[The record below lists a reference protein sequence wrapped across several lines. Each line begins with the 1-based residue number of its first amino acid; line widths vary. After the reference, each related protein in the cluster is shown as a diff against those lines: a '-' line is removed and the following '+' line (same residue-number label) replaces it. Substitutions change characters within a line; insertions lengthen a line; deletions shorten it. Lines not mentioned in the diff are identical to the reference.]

1 MNLTARRMHPSLLLL
16 LGIAC
21 ATQLRAAATDI
32 TQTFV
37 LQPGWNSVFLE
48 VRPEPNDSET
58 VFGGLPLASA
68 WTWNAA
74 GPKVE
79 FIDDPTEQ
87 LAPSPQWL
95 GYFPRP
101 RPESIL
107 TNLFAVQANRAYLLK
122 VDGNQPVIWTVT
134 GTPEVQD
141 YRWAPDS
148 FNLVGFPVD
157 PQQQPTFGQ
166 FLAPSPAHVGQPIY
180 RLVGGQW
187 QEIGSPFGT
196 AIHSGE
202 AYWVYCKGP
211 SSYSG
216 PIAIDLELGKQVD
229 FAAGGERSRVRIR
242 NLSTAPASIS
252 MHQMS
257 SSAPIPLA
265 VRQFDPDEVEVSWP
279 PLPQTY
285 SLPVP
290 QEGELL
296 IDLAP
301 RRANFGA
308 TEVGTVV
315 EIKDGFGYRRLL
327 AVSARGVFAP
337 TPLAQRRAQEGRNQ
351 PLQMAASTVSP
362 LAGLWVGTVAI
373 HSVSQAQTGS
383 LTPTPVGSPFKFRV
397 MIHVDGGGTARLLK
411 EVIQMWKEGTRI
423 PDPENPGLFLVDEPG
438 RFVILTDDGL
448 IENFTGA
455 VLRDGEPVGYR
466 VSATAYDFEPQS
478 LVMSGSFGT
487 TGTLS
492 SSITLDAEAPTNP
505 FRHKFHPDHN
515 NRNELYT
522 LFLEEAYPVS
532 RAISFVFSGTD
543 PSDGGGASFGSNQM
557 GGTYHETISGLHRND
572 IAVEGIFVLDRISVS
587 PVLNE

>member
-1 MNLTARRMHPSLLLL
+1 MNWTARRLRPISLLLL
-16 LGIAC
+16 GLAC
-21 ATQLRAAATDI
+21 TATLRAAATDI

-48 VRPEPNDSET
+48 VRPEPNDAET

-68 WTWNAA
+68 WTWNPS

-79 FIDDPTEQ
+79 FVDDPTEQ

-107 TNLFAVQANRAYLLK
+107 SNMFAVQANRAYLIK
-122 VDGNQPVIWTVT
+122 IDGNLPVTWTVT
-134 GTPEVQD
+134 GTPEIQNF
-141 YRWAPDS
+141 RWTPDS

-157 PQQQPTFGQ
+157 PQQEPTFGQ
-166 FLAPSPAHVGQPIY
+166 FLAPSPAHTNQPIY
-180 RLVGGQW
+180 RLVGGHW
-187 QEIGSPFGT
+187 QEVANPFTT
-196 AIHSGE
+196 AIQSGE
-202 AYWVYCKGP
+202 AYWVFCKGP
-211 SSYSG
+211 SDYSG
-216 PIAIDLELGKQVD
+216 PIVIDIDGVKGVD
-229 FAAGGERSRVRIR
+229 FAASVDRSRVRIR
-242 NLSTAPASIS
+242 NLSTSPASIS
-252 MHQMS
+252 LHQLS
-257 SSAPIPLA
+257 SPAPLPLA

-279 PLPQTY
+279 AMPQTY

-327 AVSARGVFAP
+327 AISARGVFAP
-337 TPLAQRRAQEGRNQ
+337 TPFELRRALERGTQLSAMTG
-351 PLQMAASTVSP
+351 PGTYP
-362 LAGLWVGTVAI
+362 LAGLWAGTVAI

-383 LTPTPVGSPFKFRV
+383 LTPTPVGAPFKFKV
-397 MIHVDGGGTARLLK
+397 LMHVDGSGTPRLLK
-411 EVIQMWKEGTRI
+411 EVIQMWKEGTQI
-423 PDPENPGLFLVDEPG
+423 PDPEHPGLFLVDVPG
-438 RFVILTDDGL
+438 RFVILTDDSL

-466 VSATAYDFEPQS
+466 LSTTVYDFEPQS
-478 LVMSGSFGT
+478 LVMSGSFST
-487 TGTLS
+487 TGVVAAAL
-492 SSITLDAEAPTNP
+492 TLDSEAPTNP
-505 FRHKFHPDHN
+505 FRQKFHPDHN
-515 NRNELYT
+515 NLNELYT
-522 LFLEEAYPVS
+522 EFDEEAYPVS
-532 RAISFVFSGTD
+532 RTMSFAFSATD
-543 PSDGGGASFGSNQM
+543 PSASGGASFGSNQM
-557 GGTYHETISGLHRND
+557 GGTYSETISGLHRND
-572 IAVEGIFVLDRISVS
+572 ITVEGFFVLDRISVA

>member
-1 MNLTARRMHPSLLLL
+1 MTLTARRMRPLSILL
-16 LGIAC
+16 LGFAC
-21 ATQLRAAATDI
+21 TATLRAAATDI

-79 FIDDPTEQ
+79 FVDDPTEQ
-87 LAPSPQWL
+87 LAPNPQWL

-107 TNLFAVQANRAYLLK
+107 TNLFAVQANRAYLIK
-122 VDGNQPVIWTVT
+122 IDGDQPVTWTVT

-148 FNLVGFPVD
+148 FNLIGFPVD

-180 RLVGGQW
+180 RLVAGQW
-187 QEIGSPFGT
+187 QEIANPFST
-196 AIHSGE
+196 TIHSGE
-202 AYWVYCKGP
+202 AYWVFCKGA
-211 SSYSG
+211 SDYSG
-216 PIAIDLELGKQVD
+216 PIALELDGGKGMD
-229 FAAGGERSRVRIR
+229 FAASVDRSRVRIR
-242 NLSTAPASIS
+242 NLATAPASIS
-252 MHQMS
+252 LHQIS
-257 SSAPIPLA
+257 SPAPVPLA

-279 PLPQTY
+279 SLPQTY
-285 SLPVP
+285 SLPVS
-290 QEGELL
+290 QKGELL

-301 RRANFGA
+301 RRAEIGA
-308 TEVGTVV
+308 TEVGSVL

-327 AVSARGVFAP
+327 AVSARGAFAP
-337 TPLAQRRAQEGRNQ
+337 TPLAQLRAARSGNRA
-351 PLQMAASTVSP
+351 LAMTASTTFP
-362 LAGLWVGTVAI
+362 LAGLWIGSVAI

-383 LTPTPVGSPFKFRV
+383 LTPTPVGSPFSFRV
-397 MIHVDGGGTARLLK
+397 MVHVDGNGTPRLLK

-423 PDPENPGLFLVDEPG
+423 PDPENPGLFLIDEPG
-438 RFVILTDDGL
+438 RFVILTDDSL

-466 VSATAYDFEPQS
+466 ISSTAYDFEPQS

-487 TGTLS
+487 TGTLGAS
-492 SSITLDAEAPTNP
+492 LTLDAEAPTNP

-522 LFLEEAYPVS
+522 EFLEEAYPVS
-532 RAISFVFSGTD
+532 RTISFAFSSSD
-543 PSDGGGASFGSNQM
+543 PSESGGASFGSNEM
-557 GGTYHETISGLHRND
+557 GGTYRETISGLHRND
-572 IAVEGIFVLDRISVS
+572 IAVEGIFRLDRISLA

>member
-1 MNLTARRMHPSLLLL
+1 MTLTARRLRPISMLI
-16 LGIAC
+16 LGVAC
-21 ATQLRAAATDI
+21 ATTLRAAATDI

-48 VRPEPNDSET
+48 VRPEPNAAET

-68 WTWNAA
+68 WTWNPA

-79 FIDDPTEQ
+79 FVDDPTER
-87 LAPSPQWL
+87 LVPSPQWL

-101 RPESIL
+101 RPEAIL

-122 VDGNQPVIWTVT
+122 IDGNQPVTWTVT
-134 GTPEVQD
+134 GTPEVQN
-141 YRWAPDS
+141 YRWTPDS

-180 RLVGGQW
+180 RLVNGQW
-187 QEIGSPFGT
+187 QEVASPFGT
-196 AIHSGE
+196 AIQSGE

-211 SSYSG
+211 SDYSG
-216 PIAIDLELGKQVD
+216 PISIDLEGGKGMD
-229 FAAGGERSRVRIR
+229 FAASGDRSRVRIR
-242 NLSTAPASIS
+242 NLSTAPASITL
-252 MHQMS
+252 HQLS
-257 SSAPIPLA
+257 SPSPIPLA
-265 VRQFDPDEVEVSWP
+265 IRQFDPDEVEVSWP
-279 PLPQTY
+279 ALPQTY
-285 SLPVP
+285 SLPVE

-296 IDLAP
+296 VDLAP

-327 AVSARGVFAP
+327 AISARGASAP
-337 TPLAQRRAQEGRNQ
+337 APFQLRRAQESGNQ
-351 PLQMAASTVSP
+351 AFAMTAPTVNP
-362 LAGLWVGTVAI
+362 VAGLWVGNVGI

-383 LTPTPVGSPFKFRV
+383 LTPTPAGSPFSFRV
-397 MIHVDGGGTARLLK
+397 LIHVDASGTARLLK
-411 EVIQMWKEGTRI
+411 EVIQLWKEGTRI

-438 RFVILTDDGL
+438 RFVILTDDSL
-448 IENFTGA
+448 IENFSGS

-487 TGTLS
+487 TGTLN

-505 FRHKFHPDHN
+505 FRHKYHPDHN

-532 RAISFVFSGTD
+532 RTMTFEFSATD
-543 PSDGGGASFGSNQM
+543 TGGNTGASFGSNQM
-557 GGTYHETISGLHRND
+557 GGTYSETISGLHRND
-572 IAVEGIFVLDRISVS
+572 IVVEGTFILNRISVAS
-587 PVLNE
+587 VLNE

>member
-1 MNLTARRMHPSLLLL
+1 MTLSVRRMRSLSMLL
-16 LGIAC
+16 LGVAC
-21 ATQLRAAATDI
+21 AATLRAAATDI

-48 VRPEPNDSET
+48 VRPEPNDAET

-68 WTWNAA
+68 WAWNPA

-79 FIDDPTEQ
+79 FVDDPTER
-87 LAPSPQWL
+87 LTPSPQWL

-107 TNLFAVQANRAYLLK
+107 TNMFAVQANRAYLLK
-122 VDGNQPVIWTVT
+122 IDGNQPVTWTVT

-148 FNLVGFPVD
+148 YNLVGFPVD

-166 FLAPSPAHVGQPIY
+166 FLAPSPALAGQPIY

-187 QEIGSPFGT
+187 QEVASPFGT

-211 SSYSG
+211 SDYSG
-216 PIAIDLELGKQVD
+216 PIALDVDGGKSMDFGGSVD
-229 FAAGGERSRVRIR
+229 RSRVRIR

-252 MHQMS
+252 LHQLTS
-257 SSAPIPLA
+257 PAPVPLA
-265 VRQFDPDEVEVSWP
+265 VRKFDPDEVEVSWP
-279 PLPQTY
+279 SLPQTY

-290 QEGELL
+290 QKGELL

-301 RRANFGA
+301 RRAEFGA
-308 TEVGTVV
+308 TDVGTVI

-327 AVSARGVFAP
+327 AVSARGAFAP
-337 TPLAQRRAQEGRNQ
+337 APFQLRRALEGGNQ
-351 PLQMAASTVSP
+351 ALAMTGPATFP

-373 HSVSQAQTGS
+373 HSVSQAQTGD
-383 LTPTPVGSPFKFRV
+383 LTPTPVGSPYKFRV
-397 MIHVDGGGTARLLK
+397 MIHVDGSGTARLLK

-438 RFVILTDDGL
+438 RFVILTDDAL

-455 VLRDGEPVGYR
+455 VLRDGQPVGYR
-466 VSATAYDFEPQS
+466 VSTTAYDFEPQS
-478 LVMSGSFGT
+478 LVMSGSFAT
-487 TGTLS
+487 TGVLGAA
-492 SSITLDAEAPTNP
+492 ITLDAEAPTNP

-522 LFLEEAYPVS
+522 EFREEAYPVS
-532 RAISFVFSGTD
+532 RTLSFEFSSTD
-543 PSDGGGASFGSNQM
+543 PSDSGGASFGSNQM

-572 IAVEGIFVLDRISVS
+572 IAVEGIFTLDRISVS

>member
-1 MNLTARRMHPSLLLL
+1 MILTARRMRPISLWILAV
-16 LGIAC
+16 AC
-21 ATQLRAAATDI
+21 ATQMPAAVTDVS
-32 TQTFV
+32 QTFV

-48 VRPEPNDSET
+48 VRPEPNDAEE

-68 WTWNAA
+68 WTWNSA

-87 LAPSPQWL
+87 LVPSPQWL

-107 TNLFAVQANRAYLLK
+107 TNLFAVQANRAYLIK
-122 VDGNQPVIWTVT
+122 IDGSVPVTWTVT

-141 YRWAPDS
+141 FRWAPDS

-157 PQQQPTFGQ
+157 PQQEPTFGQ
-166 FLAPSPAHVGQPIY
+166 FLAPSPSHAGQPIY
-180 RLVGGQW
+180 RLVAGQW
-187 QEIGSPFGT
+187 QEIASPFGT
-196 AIHSGE
+196 AIQSGE
-202 AYWVYCKGP
+202 AYWVFCKGP
-211 SSYSG
+211 SDYSG
-216 PIAIDLELGKQVD
+216 PISLEVEGGKRMD
-229 FAAGGERSRVRIR
+229 FAASGDRSRVRIR
-242 NLSTAPASIS
+242 NLTTAPASIS
-252 MHQMS
+252 ITQLS

-265 VRQFDPDEVEVSWP
+265 IRQFDPDEVEVSWP
-279 PLPQTY
+279 PLPQSY
-285 SLPVP
+285 SLPLP
-290 QEGELL
+290 QEGELMV
-296 IDLAP
+296 DLAP
-301 RRANFGA
+301 RRADFGA
-308 TEVGTVV
+308 VEVGTVV

-337 TPLAQRRAQEGRNQ
+337 TPLAQLRAQRGGNQ
-351 PLQMAASTVSP
+351 TSTMTSPVITP
-362 LAGLWVGTVAI
+362 LAGLWVGNVAV

-383 LTPTPVGSPFKFRV
+383 LTPTPAGSPFKFRV
-397 MIHVDGGGTARLLK
+397 MIHVDGNGTARLLK

-423 PDPENPGLFLVDEPG
+423 PDPENPGLFLIDEPG

-478 LVMSGSFGT
+478 LVMSGSFST
-487 TGTLS
+487 TGTLGAAL
-492 SSITLDAEAPTNP
+492 TLDAEAATNP

-532 RAISFVFSGTD
+532 RTLSFVFSSSD
-543 PSDGGGASFGSNQM
+543 PGSGGASFGSNQM

-572 IAVEGIFVLDRISVS
+572 IAVEGIFSLDRISVS